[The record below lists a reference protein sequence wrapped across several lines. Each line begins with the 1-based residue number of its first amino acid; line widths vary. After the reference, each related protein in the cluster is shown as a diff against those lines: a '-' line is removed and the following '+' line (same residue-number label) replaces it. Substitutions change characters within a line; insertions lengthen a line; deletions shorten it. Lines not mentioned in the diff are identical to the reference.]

1 MARLGL
7 LDGLAARKIDPFTY
21 KDLVIKLDVNKTENT
36 WFEQHWYKASGNLDI
51 YSWRADYFS
60 YRLQIDLAGSAIIYK
75 FDRKDIGERALMHL
89 GPSFVTTDGFTVY
102 HMINGRHT
110 GPVSDIYNNLEDLKS
125 EVVAWFKTNK
135 IAELMP
141 NLIA

>member
-7 LDGLAARKIDPFTY
+7 LDGLAARKSDPFIY
-21 KDLVIKLDVNKTENT
+21 KDLEIELNVRKMEDD
-36 WFEQHWYKASGNLDI
+36 WFEQNWYQASEKTDI

-60 YRLQIDLAGSAIIYK
+60 YGLQIDLAGSAIIYK
-75 FDRKDIGERALMHL
+75 FDRKDIGERALMRIV
-89 GPSFVTTDGFTVY
+89 STDGFTVY
-102 HMINGRHT
+102 HMVNGRHT
-110 GPVSDIYNNLEDLKS
+110 GPISDIYNNLGDLKS